1 MEYKGKEI
9 TKEMLEKAQQC
20 ESAQELLKLAEEN
33 GIELSVEEAEALL
46 DEYAD
51 VELDE
56 EMLDMAAGGSPYSC
70 PEEYLKT
77 CSKDGFVKPESVKD
91 RNRTDE

>member
-33 GIELSVEEAEALL
+33 GIELSVEEAEAFI
-46 DEYAD
+46 DELAD
-51 VELDE
+51 LELDE
-56 EMLDMAAGGSPYSC
+56 ETLNQAAGGHH
-70 PEEYLKT
+70 KN
-77 CSKDGFVKPESVKD
+77 CSGLGKDIPG
-91 RNRTDE
+91 NGY

>member
-33 GIELSVEEAEALL
+33 GIELSADEAEAFI
-46 DEYAD
+46 DELAD

-56 EMLDMAAGGSPYSC
+56 ETLNQAAGGALGSHSYKRQKWF
-70 PEEYLKT
+70 YDK
-77 CSKDGFVKPESVKD
+77 
-91 RNRTDE
+91 